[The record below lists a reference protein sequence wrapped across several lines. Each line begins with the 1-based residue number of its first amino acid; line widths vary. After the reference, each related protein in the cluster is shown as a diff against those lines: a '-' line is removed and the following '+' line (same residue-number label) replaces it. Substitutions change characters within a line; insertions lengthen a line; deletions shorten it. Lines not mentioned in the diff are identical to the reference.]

1 MKTVPNQKVVTVN
14 KEFCD
19 KNHKYAAIN
28 LNAMD
33 KAAQELDAGAFKLW
47 CYFAKNQNN
56 YIFALSS
63 KDTEKNFGIKIKQYN
78 NAIETLIEKGYLTAA
93 SGNTYNFNEIA
104 VMPLEDNENDVMT
117 KSNNDVMTKSNNDVM
132 TKSNNALLP
141 KDIRN
146 NTNNTLN
153 NTLDNTGEL
162 SPPLAAQSLPKVEEL
177 VKVSKAQMLAL
188 WKPENITYLEDNI
201 ILVGNKKFAVEG

>member
-14 KEFCD
+14 KELCD

-63 KDTEKNFGIKIKQYN
+63 KDAEKNFGIKIK
-78 NAIETLIEKGYLTAA
+78 
-93 SGNTYNFNEIA
+93 
-104 VMPLEDNENDVMT
+104 
-117 KSNNDVMTKSNNDVM
+117 
-132 TKSNNALLP
+132 
-141 KDIRN
+141 
-146 NTNNTLN
+146 
-153 NTLDNTGEL
+153 
-162 SPPLAAQSLPKVEEL
+162 
-177 VKVSKAQMLAL
+177 
-188 WKPENITYLEDNI
+188 
-201 ILVGNKKFAVEG
+201 